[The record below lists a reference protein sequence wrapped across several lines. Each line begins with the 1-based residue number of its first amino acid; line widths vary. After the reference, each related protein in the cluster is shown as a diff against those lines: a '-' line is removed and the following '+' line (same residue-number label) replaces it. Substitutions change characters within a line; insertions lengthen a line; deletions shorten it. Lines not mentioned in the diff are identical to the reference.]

1 MKEKRDVK
9 GFFITFEGVEGAGKT
24 SILHSLTDKLT
35 NLGYEVMTTREPG
48 GIDIA
53 EQIRNVIL
61 DRDNVKMEERT
72 EALLYAAARRQHLVE
87 KVLPALEQG
96 NIVLCDR
103 FIDSSL
109 AYQGHARGL
118 GIEEVYRMNQFAIQD
133 FMPNLTLLFDIDP
146 LKGLE
151 RIAANK
157 DRERNRLD
165 LEKLDFH
172 KSVYE
177 GYQILLERF
186 PDRIK
191 KVNADQPFETVESI
205 VLNQILSYLKKENEG
220 RADK

>member
-1 MKEKRDVK
+1 MN
-9 GFFITFEGVEGAGKT
+9 GNFITFEGVEGAGKT
-24 SILHSLTDKLT
+24 SVLHALTDKLT
-35 NLGYEVMTTREPG
+35 KQGYEVVTTREPG

-53 EQIRNVIL
+53 EQIRNIIL
-61 DRDNVKMEERT
+61 DRENVKMEERT

-87 KVLPALEQG
+87 KVLPALEAG
-96 NIVLCDR
+96 KVVLCDR

-118 GIEEVYRMNQFAIQD
+118 GMEEVYQVNQFAIKD
-133 FMPNLTLLFDIDP
+133 LMPGLTLLFDIDP

-165 LEKLDFH
+165 LENIDFH
-172 KSVYE
+172 KQVYE
-177 GYQILLERF
+177 GYHLLLKRF
-186 PDRIK
+186 PERIE
-191 KVNADQPFETVESI
+191 KVDADQSLELVVESAFHKI
-205 VLNQILSYLKKENEG
+205 LTYLNGENEG

>member
-1 MKEKRDVK
+1 VN
-9 GFFITFEGVEGAGKT
+9 GYFITFEGVEGAGKT
-24 SILHSLTDKLT
+24 SVLHSLTDKLIR
-35 NLGYEVMTTREPG
+35 LGYEVVATREPG

-96 NIVLCDR
+96 KIVLCDR

-118 GIEEVYRMNQFAIQD
+118 GIDEVYHMNQFAIND
-133 FMPNLTLLFDIDP
+133 LMPNLTLLFDIDP

-151 RIAANK
+151 RIASNK

-165 LEKLDFH
+165 LENLDFH
-172 KSVYE
+172 KKVYE
-177 GYQILLERF
+177 GYQILTERF
-186 PDRIK
+186 PKRIQTIDASGSLEAVASSALK
-191 KVNADQPFETVESI
+191 CIKT
-205 VLNQILSYLKKENEG
+205 YLKQENEG
-220 RADK
+220 RATK